1 VAWYSREPVFYRRTL
16 CPVFS
21 KPAAASN
28 RLLIDTSCSLV
39 VPVAAFSLSL
49 SLSLFSP
56 LLLLSQMRHRRSRVC
71 VKCSSVNCPHRSSS
85 FRRNLRRNLA
95 QASEFC
101 MFGIYDRRSTL
112 KSSNKGI
119 YINQKF
125 TSNSIATIVYSFKF
139 LFRFFSEDAPDHSI
153 GGISR

>member
-49 SLSLFSP
+49 SLSLFSLASVVSNAP
-56 LLLLSQMRHRRSRVC
+56 PAVSRVREMQLGQL
-71 VKCSSVNCPHRSSS
+71 S
-85 FRRNLRRNLA
+85 
-95 QASEFC
+95 
-101 MFGIYDRRSTL
+101 
-112 KSSNKGI
+112 
-119 YINQKF
+119 
-125 TSNSIATIVYSFKF
+125 
-139 LFRFFSEDAPDHSI
+139 AP
-153 GGISR
+153 